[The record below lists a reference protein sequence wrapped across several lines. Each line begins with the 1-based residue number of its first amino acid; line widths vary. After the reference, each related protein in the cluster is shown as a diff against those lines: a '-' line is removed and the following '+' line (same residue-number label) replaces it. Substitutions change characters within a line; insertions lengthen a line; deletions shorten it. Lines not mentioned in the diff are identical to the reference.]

1 MLYGKCETAAYFVAV
16 LVVENPELRWP
27 YYYVLGNGGGIE
39 QMKYVPMDDVNIK
52 DLYIITTGRK
62 RGYI

>member
-27 YYYVLGNGGGIE
+27 TIMFEMAESLE
-39 QMKYVPMDDVNIK
+39 RMSMFQWTM
-52 DLYIITTGRK
+52 
-62 RGYI
+62 